1 MSAELFHIES
11 EQSVLG
17 GLLIDPNAFDRI
29 DFLAESDFY
38 REDHRIIFRHIAL
51 MLSERKPV
59 DVVTVAE
66 SLVSAGDNE
75 VGLAY
80 LGELQANTPS
90 AANIKRYAEVVSE
103 KRALRD
109 LLEASSQIAEVAT
122 NDSASPASQRIDEAQ
137 AIVFALAERRA
148 QSGNED
154 AEIVGSILVGVVADI
169 HERFDRGGQI
179 TGLPTGF
186 ADLDEK
192 TCGLQGGDLVI
203 VAGRP
208 SMGKELTLD
217 SKVLLSSGMFK
228 RMGDM
233 MIGDSV
239 ASVDGSESRVTGVF
253 PQGVKPVYRVA
264 FSDGRSVDAG
274 LDHQFEVMCKHWTDK
289 RVLTVADLSD
299 LLKKQRYKSR
309 LYIPNHSGDFGVDV
323 DMPIA
328 PYLLGALIGDGG
340 MSGGSL
346 KITTSYPHI
355 LEKITPML
363 DGAELRLSVGISY
376 RISTDKGQP
385 NNIHA
390 AIKSLGLLGKLSQEK
405 FIPPQYLSASKES
418 RLELMRGLI
427 DTDGTVEKTG
437 AMTYTTT
444 SESLATDVQFL
455 ARSLGAFASMSDRTT
470 QYTYLGEKKTGQRAY
485 TIYISCESYGDF
497 VTIPH
502 KKNRIKSK
510 SRVRRLNI
518 ESITRIGDDECQCI
532 SVSHPRS
539 LYIADDFTVT
549 HNTAFAIN
557 VAEHVAV
564 KEGKPALVFSMEMNK
579 KQLTERSIASLGAL
593 PMQSIRS
600 GQNIDFDKM
609 SFAVGQLYKAPLHI
623 DDTAA
628 LTVMQMRS
636 RARRLARK
644 NGLSLIVVDY
654 IQLARGDSASTKNGN
669 REQEVSS
676 ISRGLKALAKEF
688 NCPVIALSQLN
699 RKVDDRADK
708 RPMMSDL
715 RDSGAIEQDADII
728 LMMYRDDYY
737 NKNSP
742 EQGIAEIIIGKQ
754 RMGETGTVKVLFQGE
769 FSRFKNLSSEA
780 KANLA
785 QTAEEAR
792 QANQS
797 SRPYSKRGMQ

>member
-38 REDHRIIFRHIAL
+38 RKDHRLIYRHIAL
-51 MLSERKPV
+51 MLSERKAV

-66 SLVSAGDNE
+66 SLASAGDE
-75 VGLAY
+75 SVGLSY
-80 LGELQANTPS
+80 LGELAMNTPS
-90 AANIKRYAEVVSE
+90 AANIKRYAEIVSE
-103 KRALRD
+103 KRGLRE
-109 LLEASSQIAEVAT
+109 LLEASSRIADVAT
-122 NDSASPASQRIDEAQ
+122 SESPSTASDRIDEAQ

-154 AEIVGSILVGVVADI
+154 AEIVGSILAGVVADI

-208 SMGKELTLD
+208 SMGK
-217 SKVLLSSGMFK
+217 
-228 RMGDM
+228 
-233 MIGDSV
+233 
-239 ASVDGSESRVTGVF
+239 
-253 PQGVKPVYRVA
+253 
-264 FSDGRSVDAG
+264 
-274 LDHQFEVMCKHWTDK
+274 
-289 RVLTVADLSD
+289 
-299 LLKKQRYKSR
+299 
-309 LYIPNHSGDFGVDV
+309 
-323 DMPIA
+323 
-328 PYLLGALIGDGG
+328 
-340 MSGGSL
+340 
-346 KITTSYPHI
+346 
-355 LEKITPML
+355 
-363 DGAELRLSVGISY
+363 
-376 RISTDKGQP
+376 
-385 NNIHA
+385 
-390 AIKSLGLLGKLSQEK
+390 
-405 FIPPQYLSASKES
+405 
-418 RLELMRGLI
+418 
-427 DTDGTVEKTG
+427 
-437 AMTYTTT
+437 
-444 SESLATDVQFL
+444 
-455 ARSLGAFASMSDRTT
+455 
-470 QYTYLGEKKTGQRAY
+470 
-485 TIYISCESYGDF
+485 
-497 VTIPH
+497 
-502 KKNRIKSK
+502 
-510 SRVRRLNI
+510 
-518 ESITRIGDDECQCI
+518 
-532 SVSHPRS
+532 
-539 LYIADDFTVT
+539 
-549 HNTAFAIN
+549 TAFAIN

-593 PMQSIRS
+593 HMQSIRS
-600 GQNIDFDKM
+600 GQGIDFDKL

-654 IQLARGDSASTKNGN
+654 IQLATGDSSSKKSGM

-708 RPMMSDL
+708 RPMLSDL
-715 RDSGAIEQDADII
+715 RESGAIEQDADII

-742 EQGIAEIIIGKQ
+742 EQGIAEIGIVKQ
-754 RMGETGTVKVLFQGE
+754 RMGETGIVKVLFQGE

-785 QTAEEAR
+785 QAAQEAR

-797 SRPYSKRGMQ
+797 SRPYSKRGME

>member
-11 EQSVLG
+11 EQSVIG

-38 REDHRIIFRHIAL
+38 RADHRIIFRHIAL

-122 NDSASPASQRIDEAQ
+122 NDSSSPASQRIDEAQ

-154 AEIVGSILVGVVADI
+154 AEIVGSILAGVVADI

-186 ADLDEK
+186 SDLDEK

-208 SMGKELTLD
+208 SMGK
-217 SKVLLSSGMFK
+217 
-228 RMGDM
+228 
-233 MIGDSV
+233 
-239 ASVDGSESRVTGVF
+239 
-253 PQGVKPVYRVA
+253 
-264 FSDGRSVDAG
+264 
-274 LDHQFEVMCKHWTDK
+274 
-289 RVLTVADLSD
+289 
-299 LLKKQRYKSR
+299 
-309 LYIPNHSGDFGVDV
+309 
-323 DMPIA
+323 
-328 PYLLGALIGDGG
+328 
-340 MSGGSL
+340 
-346 KITTSYPHI
+346 
-355 LEKITPML
+355 
-363 DGAELRLSVGISY
+363 
-376 RISTDKGQP
+376 
-385 NNIHA
+385 
-390 AIKSLGLLGKLSQEK
+390 
-405 FIPPQYLSASKES
+405 
-418 RLELMRGLI
+418 
-427 DTDGTVEKTG
+427 
-437 AMTYTTT
+437 
-444 SESLATDVQFL
+444 
-455 ARSLGAFASMSDRTT
+455 
-470 QYTYLGEKKTGQRAY
+470 
-485 TIYISCESYGDF
+485 
-497 VTIPH
+497 
-502 KKNRIKSK
+502 
-510 SRVRRLNI
+510 
-518 ESITRIGDDECQCI
+518 
-532 SVSHPRS
+532 
-539 LYIADDFTVT
+539 
-549 HNTAFAIN
+549 TAFAIN

-636 RARRLARK
+636 RSRRLARK

-699 RKVDDRADK
+699 RKVDERADK

-785 QTAEEAR
+785 RAEEEAQ
-792 QANQS
+792 QAKQS
-797 SRPYSKRGMQ
+797 SRPYSRNRGME